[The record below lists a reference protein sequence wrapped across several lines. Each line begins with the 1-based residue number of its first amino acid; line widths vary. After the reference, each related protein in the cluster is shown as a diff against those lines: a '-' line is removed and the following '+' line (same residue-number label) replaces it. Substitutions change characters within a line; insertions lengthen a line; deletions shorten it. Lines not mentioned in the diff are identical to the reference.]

1 MSPATTLGPSV
12 PGVSERSS
20 PAGSAPW
27 PPISRWDAPH
37 VALHPWGTGAD
48 SEHVTSVTDLRDWK
62 VSRIYRLLV
71 IVGWGV
77 AALSVY
83 FAVLAVIFGLPE
95 LWGTSAVLAAAV
107 VGLGAVLP
115 EPVPRDLLN
124 GGPRR
129 VLKPP
134 AFAAKE
140 AHGSW

>member
-1 MSPATTLGPSV
+1 MSGAATSLRPPA
-12 PGVSERSS
+12 PGSPERSS

-37 VALHPWGTGAD
+37 VALHPGDTGAD
-48 SEHVTSVTDLRDWK
+48 SESMTPVPHSRDWK
-62 VSRIYRLLV
+62 VSRLYRFLV

-95 LWGTSAVLAAAV
+95 LWGTSAVLSAAV

-115 EPVPRDLLN
+115 EPVPRDMLI
-124 GGPRR
+124 GGSTR
-129 VLKPP
+129 VVVGDL
-134 AFAAKE
+134 
-140 AHGSW
+140 